1 LNLPFASDGEV
12 NMPFPVPG
20 RIAEFLRRA
29 TVQIRASGVDAQGS
43 GSGLVLTAG
52 QIITNA
58 HVAMGSDMTI
68 ELWDGTSHKARV
80 IRKDAHHD
88 LALLSAD
95 TVDAPPA
102 ALSGNEP
109 KAGAAVIA
117 VGNPLGFVGA
127 VSSGFVQAVGVIRGL
142 GWRRWVQADVRLAP
156 GNSGGPL
163 ADVLGQIVGINTMIA
178 GGLALAIPAATLQR
192 FLSAKAARTL
202 GVTIRLV
209 TLRSP
214 RQAPRPA
221 LLILELTPGGAAER
235 ASLLPGDILLEAAG
249 QDLHSPDDLSAA
261 LTTGD
266 LVSFAF
272 HRAGDSKV
280 RRVTVELASN
290 RQASAA

>member
-1 LNLPFASDGEV
+1 
-12 NMPFPVPG
+12 MPFPVPG

-29 TVQIRASGVDAQGS
+29 TVQIRVAGADAQGS

-58 HVAMGSDMTI
+58 HVAISNDVI
-68 ELWDGTSHKARV
+68 VESWDGTSHKARV
-80 IRKDAHHD
+80 VRKDPHAD

-102 ALSGNEP
+102 ALSSYEP

-178 GGLALAIPAATLQR
+178 GGLALAIPASTVQR
-192 FLSAKAARTL
+192 FLSAKSARTL
-202 GVTIRLV
+202 GVTIRPV

-214 RQAPRPA
+214 RDVPRPA
-221 LLILELTPGGAAER
+221 LLILELTKGGAAER
-235 ASLLPGDILLEAAG
+235 ASLLPGDILLEAGG
-249 QDLHSPDDLSAA
+249 QALHSPDDLSAA
-261 LTTGD
+261 LTHGD

-272 HRAGDSKV
+272 HRAGDAKV
-280 RRVTVELASN
+280 RRVTVELGQS

>member
-1 LNLPFASDGEV
+1 
-12 NMPFPVPG
+12 
-20 RIAEFLRRA
+20 
-29 TVQIRASGVDAQGS
+29 
-43 GSGLVLTAG
+43 
-52 QIITNA
+52 
-58 HVAMGSDMTI
+58 VAISNDVI
-68 ELWDGTSHKARV
+68 VESWDGTSHKARV
-80 IRKDAHHD
+80 VRKDPHAD

-102 ALSGNEP
+102 ALSSYEP

-178 GGLALAIPAATLQR
+178 GGLALAIPASTVQR
-192 FLSAKAARTL
+192 FLSAKSARTL
-202 GVTIRLV
+202 GVTIRPV

-214 RQAPRPA
+214 RDVPRPA
-221 LLILELTPGGAAER
+221 LLILELTKGGAAER
-235 ASLLPGDILLEAAG
+235 ASLLPGDILLEAGG
-249 QDLHSPDDLSAA
+249 QALHSPDDLSAA
-261 LTTGD
+261 LTHGD

-272 HRAGDSKV
+272 HRAGDAKV
-280 RRVTVELASN
+280 RRVTVELGQS